1 MQTHNLEQ
9 GGPQWLAHRAR
20 CWNAGDAPAML
31 GCSPYETR
39 QQLLH
44 RLATGIAP
52 EVDAAT
58 QLRFDEGHR
67 FEALARPLAEE
78 MIGDDLAP
86 VVGTTDS
93 PLFLEGGRPL
103 GASFDGITFMGDIVF
118 EHKTLNQDLRS
129 SPIEADGTLDPT
141 ALPKH
146 YRVQMEQ
153 QMIVSGAER
162 VLFMATR
169 WEGDTCAERLHCF
182 YLGDD
187 ALRSEILAGWRQFAA
202 DLATYTPPAASAVEK
217 IVAEPVEALPAV
229 SVTVTGTLDLADNFD
244 AFERALRAF
253 LADRLIREPQDDQD
267 FADLAL
273 QIKAMKK
280 AEDALDAA
288 EAQML
293 AQVETVDQCK
303 RRKDTLKKLVRDNR
317 LMAEKLLASEK
328 ERRKGELVAEGVTAL
343 RAHVAKLNERLGAA
357 LMPATATA
365 ADFGGAIKGLS
376 ALDSMRDKISVL
388 LAQAKIAAS
397 DVADKIEVNL
407 KALAA
412 VAPEHA
418 ALFPDRSAIVLKA
431 PEDCATLIRA
441 RVAEHDAAVKR
452 RAEEAAER
460 ERERIRREEAAR
472 VEREA
477 QERAAAERR
486 QAEAAAQ
493 AAAAS
498 RQKDQP
504 PVGRTDMD
512 EQTASYPP
520 AAPTQPL
527 TTGPANVVPM
537 PTKAPAA
544 TATLI
549 KLGAINERI
558 APLSIDAAGLAALGF
573 QPATTQGAAKMYAER
588 DLPRMLAAMLQ
599 HIGAVQAKLAA

>member
-1 MQTHNLEQ
+1 MKTIDAPQ
-9 GGPQWLAHRAR
+9 GSPGWHAHRATAR
-20 CWNAGDAPAML
+20 NASEAPAVL
-31 GCSPYETR
+31 GCSPYTTR
-39 QQLLH
+39 AQMLH
-44 RLATGIAP
+44 ARHTGIRP
-52 EVDAAT
+52 EVTAPVQA
-58 QLRFDEGHR
+58 RFDAGHAI
-67 FEALARPLAEE
+67 EAAQMAGAEAVIGEPLF
-78 MIGDDLAP
+78 P
-86 VVGTTDS
+86 VVGSAVVDGIELS
-93 PLFLEGGRPL
+93 
-103 GASFDGITFMGDIVF
+103 ASFDGLTMDESTAYECKTSNDALRAVLTAGGDP
-118 EHKTLNQDLRS
+118 EGN
-129 SPIEADGTLDPT
+129 DGR

-153 QMIVSGAER
+153 QLAVCGGDR
-162 VLFMATR
+162 VLFVAADRDGADVRRCWYYPDM
-169 WEGDTCAERLHCF
+169 E
-182 YLGDD
+182 
-187 ALRSEILAGWRQFAA
+187 LRAEILAAWRQFDA
-202 DLATYTPPAASAVEK
+202 DLATYTPPAAAEK
-217 IVAEPVEALPAV
+217 VVAEPVEALPAV
-229 SVTVTGTLDLADNFD
+229 SVTVTGTLALADNFD
-244 AFERALRAF
+244 AFERALRTF
-253 LADRLIREPQDDQD
+253 LADRLIREPQTDQD
-267 FADLAL
+267 FADLGL

-288 EAQML
+288 ESQML
-293 AQVETVDQCK
+293 AQVETVDQAK

-317 LMAEKLLASEK
+317 LMAEKLLTSEK

-343 RAHVAKLNERLGAA
+343 RAHVAKLNERLGDS

-376 ALDSMRDKISVL
+376 SLDSMRDKIGVL

-397 DVADKIEVNL
+397 DVADKIEANV

-486 QAEAAAQ
+486 QQEAAAAAERAAQ
-493 AAAAS
+493 AAAV
-498 RQKDQP
+498 P
-504 PVGRTDMD
+504 PAPAPT
-512 EQTASYPP
+512 YPP
-520 AAPTQPL
+520 AAPSQVYA
-527 TTGPANVVPM
+527 TGPANVVPM

>member
-9 GGPQWLAHRAR
+9 GSQQWLAHRAR

-58 QLRFDEGHR
+58 QRRFDEGHR

-93 PLFLEGGRPL
+93 PLFMEGGRPL

-202 DLATYTPPAASAVEK
+202 DLATYTPPEAAEK

-229 SVTVTGTLDLADNFD
+229 SVTVTGTLALADNFD
-244 AFERALRAF
+244 AFERALRTF
-253 LADRLIREPQDDQD
+253 LADRLIREPQTDQD
-267 FADLAL
+267 FADLGL

-293 AQVETVDQCK
+293 AQVETVDQAK

-328 ERRKGELVAEGVTAL
+328 ERRKGELVADGVTAL
-343 RAHVAKLNERLGAA
+343 RAHVAKLNERLGAS

-376 ALDSMRDKISVL
+376 SLDSMRDKIGVL
-388 LAQAKIAAS
+388 LAQSKIAAS

-477 QERAAAERR
+477 LERAAAERL
-486 QAEAAAQ
+486 QAEAACLLYT
-493 AAAAS
+493 S
-498 RQKDQP
+498 P
-504 PVGRTDMD
+504 SP
-512 EQTASYPP
+512 
-520 AAPTQPL
+520 
-527 TTGPANVVPM
+527 
-537 PTKAPAA
+537 
-544 TATLI
+544 
-549 KLGAINERI
+549 
-558 APLSIDAAGLAALGF
+558 
-573 QPATTQGAAKMYAER
+573 R
-588 DLPRMLAAMLQ
+588 D
-599 HIGAVQAKLAA
+599 